1 MVQFL
6 PDLSYGTAPRQT
18 LDFYL
23 PDRPQ
28 PRLFVF
34 IHGGGWRGGDK
45 EQYRALGELLSN
57 FGYAVALPNH
67 RLAPDH
73 PYPAAVADV
82 ALALQWVL
90 RYAAESGIRRDGIF
104 LAGHSS
110 GAHLAA
116 LLALHPRWL
125 PEAGIQRADIAGVI
139 GISGIYALEPFR
151 AAAPAGPAGP
161 RLTSGAGPAADYLQP
176 VFGSDPETWA
186 DASPLHWARGEA
198 PPFFLAY
205 AEHDYPGAAAQA
217 QAMASALERAGG
229 AAHLLAVP
237 GRDHVTI
244 LSGVRSVLD
253 PLAVGLALFLRT
265 AGTRS

>member
-1 MVQFL
+1 L
-6 PDLSYGTAPRQT
+6 AYGSAPRQT
-18 LDFYL
+18 LDLFL
-23 PDRPQ
+23 PERAH

-45 EQYRALGELLSN
+45 EHYRALGELLSN

-67 RLAPDH
+67 RLAPQH
-73 PYPAAVADV
+73 PYPAAAEDV
-82 ALALQWVL
+82 AQALQWVL

-116 LLALHPRWL
+116 LLALHPRFL
-125 PEAGIQRADIAGVI
+125 PAAGVGRASLAGVV
-139 GISGIYALEPFR
+139 GISGVYSLDPYA
-151 AAAPAGPAGP
+151 
-161 RLTSGAGPAADYLQP
+161 GATPVVDYLEP
-176 VFGSDPETWA
+176 VFGADPAVWS
-186 DASPLHWARGEA
+186 DASPARWAHGDM

-205 AEHDYPGAAAQA
+205 AEHDYPGADAQA
-217 QAMASALERAGG
+217 AAMAEAVEHAGG
-229 AAHLLAVP
+229 AAHVVAVP

-244 LSGVRSVLD
+244 LTGVRSALD

-265 AGTRS
+265 ASAR

>member
-6 PDLSYGTAPRQT
+6 PDLAYGTSLRQT
-18 LDFYL
+18 LDLYL

-45 EQYRALGELLSN
+45 EQYSALGELLAN

-67 RLAPDH
+67 RLAPEH
-73 PYPAAVADV
+73 PYPAAAQDI

-90 RYAAESGIRRDGIF
+90 RYAGESGIRRDGIF

-116 LLALHPRWL
+116 LLGLHPRWL
-125 PEAGIQRADIAGVI
+125 PETGLGRASLAGVI
-139 GISGIYALEPFR
+139 GISGIYALDQYVGAEPV
-151 AAAPAGPAGP
+151 AA
-161 RLTSGAGPAADYLQP
+161 YLEP
-176 VFGSDPETWA
+176 VFGTAAEAWT
-186 DASPLHWARGEA
+186 DASPARWAHGDT

-205 AEHDYPGAAAQA
+205 AEHDYPGAEAQA
-217 QAMASALERAGG
+217 ATMAAALERSGG
-229 AAHLLAVP
+229 AAHVVAVP

-244 LSGVRSVLD
+244 LTGIRSALD

-265 AGTRS
+265 ASARR